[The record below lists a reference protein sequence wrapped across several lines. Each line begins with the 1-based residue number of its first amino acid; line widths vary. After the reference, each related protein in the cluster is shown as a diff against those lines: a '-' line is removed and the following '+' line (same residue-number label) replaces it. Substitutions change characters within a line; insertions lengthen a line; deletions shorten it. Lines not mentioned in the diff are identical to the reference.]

1 MRWIMLIKGA
11 CICGFYVLQAM
22 AFFAYRREAKKVDRN
37 NPHNSILRYLTSYSK
52 KSLTSKVGDELRSTV
67 Y

>member
-37 NPHNSILRYLTSYSK
+37 NPHNSILRYLMAI
-52 KSLTSKVGDELRSTV
+52 ELWVFMLFTAVMIHHLAS
-67 Y
+67 